1 MLQNAIAIG
10 IGIKDN
16 QVIDQVNIY
25 EATKLAMMEAI
36 GQLEPSTPA
45 SLIDAMKLD
54 LPIPKLVSSKGMPTP
69 LSIVSKDPS

>member
-10 IGIKDN
+10 IGIKDD

-36 GQLEPSTPA
+36 GQLEYSTPA
-45 SLIDAMKLD
+45 SFD
-54 LPIPKLVSSKGMPTP
+54 
-69 LSIVSKDPS
+69 